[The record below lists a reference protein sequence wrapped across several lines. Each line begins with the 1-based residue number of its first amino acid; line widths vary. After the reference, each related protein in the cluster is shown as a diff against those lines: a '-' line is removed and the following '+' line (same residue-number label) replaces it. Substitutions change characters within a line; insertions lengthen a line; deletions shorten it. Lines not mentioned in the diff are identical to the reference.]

1 MKFIYKQTDL
11 RQDFCTINELSKLRM
26 KPITVEQ
33 AEKLAERIGA
43 VKYVE
48 CSAVTRDTVNNVFDE
63 AIKPEMEVSV
73 CNDNNDEKL

>member
-1 MKFIYKQTDL
+1 MKFSFKQTDL
-11 RQDFCTINELSKLRM
+11 RQDSDIIERLSWHNE